1 MKKCIK
7 CTIDNIP
14 KDFDFYTFVE
24 STILKL
30 CDIESKIQQLEYSEG
45 RYLLIEQE
53 RNLLDI
59 LPCFSYSKY

>member
-7 CTIDNIP
+7 CAIDNIP

-30 CDIESKIQQLEYSEG
+30 CDIESKIQQLDIQKEG
-45 RYLLIEQE
+45 I
-53 RNLLDI
+53 
-59 LPCFSYSKY
+59 F